1 MPDRG
6 GESQHESIRF
16 ENGMGD
22 DVRGWPGGDAGRTGG
37 GVVGDRSGGRVELV
51 LTNDDG
57 VDAPGLTALVAA
69 TESLGLRR
77 LVVAPA
83 GPYSSCSHTITTHRP
98 LVICRRDGCRI
109 AVEGSPADC
118 VRVALHHLAPDLT
131 CVIAGINAG
140 GNLGSDVYHSG
151 TVAAAREAALHGRPG
166 IAVSQYLVRGR
177 AIDWD
182 RAARW
187 AGGVIQ
193 TLLERPWE
201 PRTLWNVNLPHP
213 EPGGADPEV
222 VECPLD
228 PSPLPLD
235 FRLEP
240 DGSAA
245 HYAGNYQQRQRVPG
259 GDVEVCFSGQIAVTL
274 LRLG

>member
-1 MPDRG
+1 M
-6 GESQHESIRF
+6 
-16 ENGMGD
+16 
-22 DVRGWPGGDAGRTGG
+22 
-37 GVVGDRSGGRVELV
+37 VGDSSSGRAHLV

-69 TESLGLRR
+69 TEGLGLRR
-77 LVVAPA
+77 LVVAPS

-98 LVICRRDGCRI
+98 LAIRRRDDRRI
-109 AVEGSPADC
+109 AVEGAPADC
-118 VRVALHHLAPDLT
+118 VRVALHHLAPELT
-131 CVIAGINAG
+131 WVIAGINAG

-151 TVAAAREAALHGRPG
+151 TVAAAREAVLHGRPG
-166 IAVSQYLVRGR
+166 IAVSQYLVRGSP
-177 AIDWD
+177 IDWD

-187 AGGVIQ
+187 AGVVIRS
-193 TLLERPWE
+193 LLERPWE
-201 PRTLWNVNLPHP
+201 PRTLWNINLPHAVP
-213 EPGGADPEV
+213 KGVDPEV

-235 FRLEP
+235 YRLEP

-245 HYAGNYQQRQRVPG
+245 QYAGNYHQRQRVSG
-259 GDVEVCFSGQIAVTL
+259 GDVDVCFSGQIAVTL